1 MQSPKR
7 HRSTK
12 IEMQRVEEVLKG
24 IWEKAYT
31 DGEFTLEYSE
41 GEEGECRKVYFSLND
56 YRKKINNSS
65 IKNYEMF
72 LKVQAVM
79 LQKPSDL
86 KIVLTK
92 KSLKVTKTTEA
103 VLNVINR
110 HPEILGK
117 PKTFDNPVHAILDG
131 MRKS

>member
-1 MQSPKR
+1 
-7 HRSTK
+7 
-12 IEMQRVEEVLKG
+12 MQRVEEVLKG

-41 GEEGECRKVYFSLND
+41 GEESECRKVYFSLND
-56 YRKKINNSS
+56 YRKKINANTLG
-65 IKNYEMF
+65 NYEMF
-72 LKVQAVM
+72 LKIQAVI

-103 VLNVINR
+103 VLNVVNR
-110 HPEILGK
+110 YPDILGK
-117 PKTFDNPVHAILDG
+117 PKTFENPVHAILDG
-131 MRKS
+131 MRKN